1 MTVVKVTVND
11 VAREANVSPATVSRV
26 FNKNP
31 NISEE
36 TRELV
41 LKTAAKLG
49 YKPRVRKSEGR
60 ESSKKNIAIVFNNRL
75 SSLTDDPFYG
85 QVIAGIEQIVSH
97 KNYNLFFRTV
107 TGHLNSDLERIETL
121 ISDEKLAG
129 IILAGYEIDEQ
140 LVKQIKKNNL
150 PLVLVDSNL
159 YDENVNMI
167 LNDNTTGA
175 RAAVDYLITLGHRRI
190 AFVGGP
196 LNHTSLDERY
206 IGYKQALR
214 RAGIKK
220 NEEYITFCKPRF
232 DAEDGYR
239 ATLAML
245 KSCNPMPTAIFAAN
259 DMLAIGAMRA
269 VFELGLSIPHDISVV
284 GFDDISMAQHTIPQ
298 LTTVRIQKHEM
309 GMMAAKRLLEL
320 IDEPEAK
327 PIKVIVGV
335 ELVVRDSVAERKD
348 NSTVQDVLLKT
359 EAHA

>member
-1 MTVVKVTVND
+1 VKVTVKD

-26 FNKNP
+26 FNNNP
-31 NISEE
+31 SISAE

-41 LKTAAKLG
+41 LATAAKLG
-49 YKPRVRKSEGR
+49 YRPRTPKSARKDNLR
-60 ESSKKNIAIVFNNRL
+60 KNIAIVFNNRL

-85 QVIAGIEQIVSH
+85 QVIAGIEQIVSP

-107 TGHLNSDLERIETL
+107 TGHLSSDLEKIETL
-121 ISDEKLAG
+121 INDEKLAG

-140 LVKQIKKNNL
+140 LVKQIKKNRL

-159 YDENVNMI
+159 YDENVNMV

-175 RAAVDYLITLGHRRI
+175 RAAVDYLISLGHRRI

-196 LNHTSLDERY
+196 LSHTSLDERY

-232 DAEDGYR
+232 DADDGYR

-245 KSCNPMPTAIFAAN
+245 KNCRLLPTAIFAAN

-269 VFELGLSIPHDISVV
+269 VFDLDLEIPSDISVV
-284 GFDDISMAQHTIPQ
+284 GFDDITMAQHTIPQ
-298 LTTVRIQKHEM
+298 LTTVRIQKREM
-309 GMMAAKRLLEL
+309 GTMAAKRLLEL
-320 IDEPEAK
+320 LEEPDAK

-335 ELVVRDSVAERKD
+335 ELVVRDSVAESKD
-348 NSTVQDVLLKT
+348 KAAVQDMLLRS
-359 EAHA
+359 EAHAQ